1 MRFRHQPAAGALGFV
16 AALAMGAVGFP
27 RPATARPPISEGAAA
42 RAEGTRLFRA
52 KNFAAACPKFEKAAQ
67 LAPADPEPLADL
79 ALCRQRLGDT
89 SSAEKVNRQ
98 VIDLGST
105 GKALTDPRFAR
116 SRRHAYFNLRQINS
130 QRRYFPEVGRDIC
143 GELNPE
149 EGCAKKL
156 FYCAD
161 SWTGGGS
168 WMTQDYRRVNIAASA
183 EAARFDEDDSDPYA
197 RDHSAPDFDE
207 LTQPFQPTPE
217 VVEDEE
223 SVTYF
228 ESYSDKVNEWR
239 CDEKVWSC
247 DRSDAVAA
255 DAKKCLASAAKAPTS
270 RGGLSQRRLQ
280 PRQPPAV
287 ARRHQ
292 RAQGRRQGP
301 AQLPRERPGARIGI
315 WLRDRLRQRLHWPR
329 RPDLCSGRRFGKKG
343 SGCASR
349 NTCSC
354 RRPGP
359 DTRSSD
365 GVGSSGARQTHRQVR
380 LEVDGAGA
388 SRRSPLKAT
397 LDHAGPPA
405 AEAWPIR
412 SRFDEEILLNDARH
426 ESPQRFANV
435 ACVVSVVVDV
445 QRYLRV
451 VTVVERGRDGQREST
466 VGYRCV
472 GHPKSPTNPTGNH
485 DADAATFVRVE
496 LTADDLQVQPRFQT
510 TSRYADT

>member
-16 AALAMGAVGFP
+16 AALAMGAVAFP

-98 VIDLGST
+98 VIDLGSN

-168 WMTQDYRRVNIAASA
+168 WMTQDYGRVNIAASA

-223 SVTYF
+223 SVTYL

-270 RGGLSQRRLQ
+270 AEACRKDACNRANLR
-280 PRQPPAV
+280 PWPAV
-287 ARRHQ
+287 IKERKVTADDQ
-292 RAQGRRQGP
+292 RSCHASAPEHESEYGCEIAYANACTG
-301 AQLPRERPGARIGI
+301 LVGLI
-315 WLRDRLRQRLHWPR
+315 
-329 RPDLCSGRRFGKKG
+329 CSGRRFGKK
-343 SGCASR
+343 
-349 NTCSC
+349 
-354 RRPGP
+354 
-359 DTRSSD
+359 
-365 GVGSSGARQTHRQVR
+365 
-380 LEVDGAGA
+380 
-388 SRRSPLKAT
+388 
-397 LDHAGPPA
+397 
-405 AEAWPIR
+405 
-412 SRFDEEILLNDARH
+412 
-426 ESPQRFANV
+426 
-435 ACVVSVVVDV
+435 
-445 QRYLRV
+445 
-451 VTVVERGRDGQREST
+451 ERM
-466 VGYRCV
+466 
-472 GHPKSPTNPTGNH
+472 
-485 DADAATFVRVE
+485 RVE
-496 LTADDLQVQPRFQT
+496 EYLFLPPPRP
-510 TSRYADT
+510 